1 MISKREFNEKIGD
14 RIADILLN
22 IIHDNSAEYVD
33 PIQITNYICRKFQA
47 TEWEQQFFFSRVV
60 NEIVTARPAMWH
72 IIDRKNRQEK
82 GSGKVREWTDE
93 EKEDLK

>member
-47 TEWEQQFFFSRVV
+47 TEWEQQFFFAIVV
-60 NEIVTARPAMWH
+60 NEFVTARLAMWH
-72 IIDRKNRQEK
+72 IESRKMSRSK
-82 GSGKVREWTDE
+82 PRGFTDE
-93 EKEDLK
+93 EKEDLR

>member
-47 TEWEQQFFFSRVV
+47 TEIGRAHV
-60 NEIVTARPAMWH
+60 
-72 IIDRKNRQEK
+72 
-82 GSGKVREWTDE
+82 
-93 EKEDLK
+93 

>member
-47 TEWEQQFFFSRVV
+47 TEWEQRFFFTRVV
-60 NEIVTARPAMWH
+60 NEFVTARLAMWH
-72 IIDRKNRQEK
+72 IESRKTSRSK
-82 GSGKVREWTDE
+82 PRGFTDE
-93 EKEDLK
+93 EKEDLR

>member
-1 MISKREFNEKIGD
+1 MINKREFNEKIGD

-47 TEWEQQFFFSRVV
+47 TEWEQRFFFARVV
-60 NEIVTARPAMWH
+60 NEFVTARPAMWH
-72 IIDRKNRQEK
+72 IESRKMSRSK
-82 GSGKVREWTDE
+82 PRGFTDE
-93 EKEDLK
+93 EKEDLR